1 MAAMVERSEV
11 LRQIGELAPARVA
24 RPVRLEQRLV
34 EDLGLDSVGLLTLA
48 VAVEDHFHICL
59 EPEDEEGIRTIGDLV
74 RVVEGKLGG

>member
-1 MAAMVERSEV
+1 MAAMAERSEV

-48 VAVEDHFHICL
+48 VAVEDHFRICL
-59 EPEDEEGIRTIGDLV
+59 EPEDEEGIRTVGDLV